1 MIGYYVHHHG
11 LGHLHRALCIAR
23 HTRCPVTGLSS
34 LERPADWPGPWIR
47 LPLDTGGPAAVDA
60 RAQGRLHWAPLFHD
74 GYTERMAT
82 LAGWLG
88 RTRPALLVSDVSVEV
103 ACLARLMGVPV
114 VVTAMRGERLDAAH
128 RLGHDL
134 ALRLLAPWP
143 ATVPEPGW
151 PAHWYDKTVY
161 ATAFS
166 RDDGR
171 IPTPPPRDGT
181 RRVLL
186 MLGAGGS
193 GIAGEQVRAARAA
206 TPHWRWDLLGGPGGD
221 WSADPWPRICA
232 ADVVVTHGGQNAVA
246 ECAAARR
253 PTVVLPQG
261 RPFGEQHATGRAL
274 RDAGLAV
281 VREEWPRP
289 DEWPS
294 LLEEAAALDGEAWAG
309 WAPGDGAER
318 AARALDALAGAAG
331 AS

>member
-1 MIGYYVHHHG
+1 MIGYYIHHHG

-23 HTRCPVTGLSS
+23 HARTPVTGLSS
-34 LERPADWPGPWIR
+34 LDPPADWPGPWVR
-47 LPLDTGGPAAVDA
+47 LPLDTGGRAVADPG
-60 RAQGRLHWAPLFHD
+60 AQGRLHWAPLFHD
-74 GYTERMAT
+74 GYTDRMSL

-88 RTRPALLVSDVSVEV
+88 STRPSLLVSDVSVEV

-114 VVTAMRGERLDAAH
+114 VVAAMRGRRLDPAH
-128 RLGHDL
+128 RLGHDI

-143 ATVPEPGW
+143 AAVPEPGW
-151 PAHWYDKTVY
+151 PPHWYDKTIY
-161 ATAFS
+161 ASAFS
-166 RDDGR
+166 RNDGR
-171 IPTPPPRDGT
+171 IRAPLPRDGA

-193 GIAGEQVRAARAA
+193 GIDAAQVRAARAA
-206 TPHWRWDLLGGPGGD
+206 TPRWRWDLLGGPGGA

-253 PTVVLPQG
+253 PTVVLPQE

-281 VREEWPRP
+281 VREQWPRP
-289 DEWPS
+289 EQWPS
-294 LLEEAAALDGEAWAG
+294 VLDEAAALDGDAWAR
-309 WAPGDGAER
+309 WAPGDGALR
-318 AARALDALAGAAG
+318 AARALDALAGAPG